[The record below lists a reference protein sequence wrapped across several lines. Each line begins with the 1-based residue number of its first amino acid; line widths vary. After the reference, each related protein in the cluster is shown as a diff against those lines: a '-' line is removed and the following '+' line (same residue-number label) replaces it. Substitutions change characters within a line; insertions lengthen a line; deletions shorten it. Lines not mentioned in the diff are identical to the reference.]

1 VSARLDMTTC
11 SFFVTAPRGLVDVLA
26 DELRALGARVVRT
39 EPGGCRVRGPLS
51 FGYRICLWS
60 RVANRVL
67 LHLADLPVRD
77 ADALYEGVR
86 ALPWE
91 DHLEASGTLAVDYV
105 AVRAAVEHTRFG
117 MQRVKDAIVD
127 RFRERAGRR
136 PSVDPAL
143 PDLRVNVFARGAGC
157 SVAIDLSG
165 ESLHRRGYR
174 REHGA
179 APLKENLA
187 AGLLLWGEWPR
198 IAAEGGTFID
208 PMAGAGTLAIEA
220 AWMADD
226 VAPGLRRDR
235 WGFSGWRGHDP
246 AAWAELRREA
256 EQRAEARAMGPRA
269 DVLAYDGDAEAV
281 AHARVNVQRAGL
293 GERIVLEV
301 RPLRSWEPGLAPVQ
315 GLLALNPPYGER
327 LGDKADLR
335 GLYGRL
341 GRTLSR
347 CFPGWRAVVLT
358 SDDALRHAVGLVPED
373 TLAVDNGPLPCTA
386 LRYLLPEAAPAET
399 RTPTEASRP
408 APLDA
413 GAQAQAA
420 PFVNRLRKN
429 FEQRRRWA
437 EREGI
442 ACYRLYDADVPEF
455 NVAIDVYDRWLHVQE
470 YEAPRRIDPELAARR
485 IDLVIAVLP
494 DTTGVR
500 PEHVVL
506 KRRRRSRGHVQ
517 YRPFAATGHRMQ
529 VAEGGHRFWVN
540 LHDYLD
546 TGLFLDHRI
555 TRRMLEQRAKGK
567 RFLNLFAYTG
577 SATVYAACGGAERTT
592 TVDLSNTYLDWA
604 RANLE
609 LNDIMVEPRHR
620 LVRADA
626 RRFLD
631 EDRELHDLVFLDP
644 PTTSS
649 SKAMD
654 DRFDLVRD
662 HLDLLTAAMARLA
675 PGGELWF
682 STNARRFALAPEAS
696 QWWAVED
703 LTDRSLPPDFRR
715 DPPIHRLWRITER
728 KS

>member
-1 VSARLDMTTC
+1 MTTH

-26 DELRALGARVVRT
+26 DELRELGARVVRT

-51 FGYRICLWS
+51 FGYRVCLWS

-67 LHLADLPVRD
+67 LHVADLSVRD
-77 ADALYEGVR
+77 ENALYEGVR

-91 DHLEASGTLAVDYV
+91 DHLGPDGTLAVDYV
-105 AVRAAVEHTRFG
+105 AVRAAVEHTRYG

-136 PSVDPAL
+136 PSVDPVR
-143 PDLRVNVFARGAGC
+143 PDLRINAFARGAGC

-165 ESLHRRGYR
+165 DSLHRRGYR

-187 AGLLLWGEWPR
+187 AGLLLWGQWPR
-198 IAAEGGTFID
+198 IAAEGGAFVD

-220 AWMADD
+220 AWIADD
-226 VAPGLRRDR
+226 VAPGLRREHF
-235 WGFSGWRGHDP
+235 GFSRWRGHDP
-246 AAWAELRREA
+246 DAWAQLVREA
-256 EQRAEARAMGPRA
+256 KERAAARAADPRA
-269 DVLAYDGDAEAV
+269 AVFAFDGDAEAV
-281 AHARVNVQRAGL
+281 AHARTNVERAGL
-293 GERIVLEV
+293 AERITLAV
-301 RPLRSWEPGLAPVQ
+301 RPLRSWEPGQAPAR

-327 LGDKADLR
+327 LGDKADMR

-358 SDDALRHAVGLVPED
+358 SDDALRHAVGLVPEG
-373 TLAVDNGPLPCTA
+373 TLAVDNGPLACTA
-386 LRYLLPEAAPAET
+386 LRYSLPEAVPAEDA
-399 RTPTEASRP
+399 PPVSAGPSP
-408 APLDA
+408 ADA
-413 GAQAQAA
+413 AEAA

-429 FEQRRRWA
+429 LEQRRRSTA
-437 EREGI
+437 REAI
-442 ACYRLYDADVPEF
+442 TCYRLYDADVPEF

-470 YEAPRRIDPELAARR
+470 YEAPARVDPELAARR
-485 IDLVIAVLP
+485 LDLVIAVLP
-494 DTTGVR
+494 GVTGVR

-506 KRRRRSRGHVQ
+506 KRRRRSRGHTQ
-517 YRPFAATGHRMQ
+517 YRPLAATGHRMQ
-529 VAEGGHRFWVN
+529 VEEGGHRLWVN

-555 TRRMLEQRAKGK
+555 TRRMLQERAQGK

-577 SATVYAACGGAERTT
+577 TATVYAACGGAERTT
-592 TVDLSNTYLDWA
+592 TVDLSNTYLEWA

-609 LNDIMVEPRHR
+609 LNGIPVGPRHR

-631 EDRELHDLVFLDP
+631 DDRSLYDLVFLDP
-644 PTTSS
+644 PTTSA

-654 DRFDLVRD
+654 GRFDVLRD

-682 STNARRFALAPEAS
+682 STNARRFVLAPEVS

-703 LTDRSLPPDFRR
+703 LTAKTIPPDFRKE
-715 DPPIHRLWRITER
+715 PPIHRLWRIGEHPR
-728 KS
+728 

>member
-1 VSARLDMTTC
+1 MSAR

-26 DELRALGARVVRT
+26 DELRELGARVVRT
-39 EPGGCRVRGPLS
+39 EPGGCRVRGPLA

-67 LHLADLPVRD
+67 LHLADLPVRND
-77 ADALYEGVR
+77 GELYEGVHGL
-86 ALPWE
+86 AWE
-91 DHLEASGTLAVDYV
+91 DHLGPDGTLAVDYV
-105 AVRAAVEHTRFG
+105 AVRAPVEHTRFG

-127 RFRERAGRR
+127 RFRERVGRR
-136 PSVDPAL
+136 PSVDPER

-165 ESLHRRGYR
+165 DSLHRRGYR
-174 REHGA
+174 HEQGA

-187 AGLLLWGEWPR
+187 AGLLLWGGWPQV
-198 IAAEGGTFID
+198 AAEGGAFID

-220 AWMADD
+220 AWLADD
-226 VAPGLRRDR
+226 VAPGLRRER
-235 WGFSGWRGHDP
+235 WGFSRWLGHDA
-246 AAWAELRREA
+246 AAWDEVVREA
-256 EQRAEARAMGPRA
+256 KERAATRAAGPRA

-281 AHARVNVQRAGL
+281 AHARANVERAGL
-293 GERIVLEV
+293 GDRVRLEV
-301 RPLRSWEPGLAPVQ
+301 RPLRAWEPGQAPVH

-327 LGDKADLR
+327 LGDKADMQ

-358 SDDALRHAVGLVPED
+358 SDDALRHAVGLVPEE

-386 LRYLLPEAAPAET
+386 LRYALPEQAGEEAGPGAAPRPSAADEAE
-399 RTPTEASRP
+399 
-408 APLDA
+408 
-413 GAQAQAA
+413 AA

-429 FEQRRRWA
+429 LEQRRRFT
-437 EREGI
+437 EREGVS
-442 ACYRLYDADVPEF
+442 CYRLYDGDVPEF

-470 YEAPRRIDPELAARR
+470 YEAPWSVDPELAARR
-485 IDLVIAVLP
+485 IDLVIAMLP
-494 DTTGVR
+494 GTTGVR

-529 VAEGGHRFWVN
+529 VEEGGHRFWVN

-546 TGLFLDHRI
+546 TGLFLDHRT
-555 TRRMLEQRAKGK
+555 TRRMLEERAKGK

-577 SATVYAACGGAERTT
+577 AATVYAACGGAERTT
-592 TVDLSNTYLDWA
+592 TVDLSNTYLEWA
-604 RANLE
+604 QANLE
-609 LNDIMVEPRHR
+609 LNGLVVGPRHR

-631 EDRELHDLVFLDP
+631 EDRGSYDLVFLDP
-644 PTTSS
+644 PTTSA

-654 DRFDLVRD
+654 GRFDVIRD

-682 STNARRFALAPEAS
+682 STNARRFALAPEAA

-703 LTDRSLPPDFRR
+703 LTAKTLPPDFRKE
-715 DPPIHRLWRITER
+715 PPIHRLWRIRER
-728 KS
+728 TA

>member
-1 VSARLDMTTC
+1 MTVHA
-11 SFFVTAPRGLVDVLA
+11 FFVTAPRGLVDVLA
-26 DELRALGARVVRT
+26 DELRMLGARVVRT
-39 EPGGCRVRGPLS
+39 EPGGCRVRGPLE

-77 ADALYEGVR
+77 DTGLYEGVR

-91 DHLEASGTLAVDYV
+91 DHLGVDDTLAVDYV
-105 AVRAAVEHTRFG
+105 SVRAAVDHSRFG

-127 RFRERAGRR
+127 RFREHGGRR
-136 PSVDPAL
+136 PSVDPER

-157 SVAIDLSG
+157 SVAIDLAG
-165 ESLHRRGYR
+165 DSLHRRGYR

-187 AGLLLWGEWPR
+187 AGLLVWAEWPR
-198 IAAEGGTFID
+198 VAAAGGAFVD

-220 AWMADD
+220 AWIADD

-235 WGFSGWRGHDP
+235 WGFLRWRGHDA

-256 EQRAEARAMGPRA
+256 QERAAARAAGPRA
-269 DVLAYDGDAEAV
+269 EVLAYDGDAEAV
-281 AHARVNVQRAGL
+281 AHARASVERAGL
-293 GERIVLEV
+293 SERVVVEL
-301 RPLRSWEPGLAPVQ
+301 RPLRSWVPGQAPAQ

-341 GRTLSR
+341 GRTLSS
-347 CFPGWRAVVLT
+347 CFPGWGAVVLT
-358 SDDALRHAVGLVPED
+358 SDDALRHAVGLVPEA
-373 TLAVDNGPLPCTA
+373 TLPVDNGPLPCAA
-386 LRYLLPEAAPAET
+386 LRYSLPEA
-399 RTPTEASRP
+399 TEADAALPRP
-408 APLDA
+408 SAPLDA
-413 GAQAQAA
+413 QVEAEAA
-420 PFVNRLRKN
+420 PFANRLRKN
-429 FEQRRRWA
+429 LEQRRRWA
-437 EREGI
+437 EREGVT
-442 ACYRLYDADVPEF
+442 CYRLYDADVPEF

-470 YEAPRRIDPELAARR
+470 YEAPPRIDPERAARR
-485 IDLVIAVLP
+485 LDLVIAVLP
-494 DTTGVR
+494 GTTGMQ

-506 KRRRRSRGHVQ
+506 KRRRRSRGHAQ
-517 YRPFAATGHRMQ
+517 YRPLAATRYRTQ
-529 VAEGGHRFWVN
+529 VEEGGHRFWVN

-546 TGLFLDHRI
+546 TGLFLDHRL
-555 TRRMLEQRAKGK
+555 TRRMLEQHARGK

-577 SATVYAACGGAERTT
+577 TATVYAACGGAERTT
-592 TVDLSNTYLDWA
+592 TVDLSNTYLDWT

-609 LNDIMVEPRHR
+609 LNGITPGERHR

-626 RRFLD
+626 RRFLE
-631 EDRELHDLVFLDP
+631 EDRGGYDLVFLDP

-649 SKAMD
+649 SKAME
-654 DRFDLVRD
+654 DRFDVVRD
-662 HLDLLTAAMARLA
+662 HLDLLTATMARLA

-682 STNARRFALAPEAS
+682 STNARRFVLAPEVA
-696 QWWAVED
+696 QWWEVED
-703 LTDRSLPPDFRR
+703 LTDKSLPPDFRR

-728 KS
+728 KA